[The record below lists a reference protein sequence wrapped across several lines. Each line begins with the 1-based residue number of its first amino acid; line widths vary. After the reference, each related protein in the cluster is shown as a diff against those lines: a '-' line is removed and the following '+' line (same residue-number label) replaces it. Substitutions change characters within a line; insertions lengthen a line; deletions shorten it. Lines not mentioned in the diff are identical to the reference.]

1 MGIPLEA
8 DEKGNIICYKAR
20 LVAQGFSQKPGMD
33 YSNDGTFAP
42 VMQFETLHTLLALRA
57 VNNWKI

>member
-1 MGIPLEA
+1 MVVKSVE
-8 DEKGNIICYKAR
+8 NRNVVCFKAR

-42 VMQFETLHTLLALRA
+42 AAMYSGPGHF
-57 VNNWKI
+57 